1 MSILWPNSDSAAHT
15 VTSGSPADGLD
26 GIFDSGLIMAGDSFG
41 FPFEEEG
48 IFDYFCM
55 VHPWMSG
62 TVIIVPETPDD

>member
-1 MSILWPNSDSAAHT
+1 
-15 VTSGSPADGLD
+15 
-26 GIFDSGLIMAGDSFG
+26 MAGDSFG

>member
-1 MSILWPNSDSAAHT
+1 MMVDS
-15 VTSGSPADGLD
+15 
-26 GIFDSGLIMAGDSFG
+26 SFE

-48 IFDYFCM
+48 TFDYFCM